1 MDAKENVI
9 RLIADKHISQEALK
23 LLTGVGEILTPE
35 KRIEA
40 LEQKIAEQEKKVNE
54 LGEALNIKFRSP
66 YGSCP

>member
-1 MDAKENVI
+1 MEKNIFEGICMEISSAKYT
-9 RLIADKHISQEALK
+9 K
-23 LLTGVGEILTPE
+23 LEDLPE

-66 YGSCP
+66 YGSC